1 MKIAKLDGS
10 TIGEIADHKSLF
22 PNTSFPKSGPDA
34 TWLAANSC
42 AEVVVFLAFDSDT
55 QKNESVTPYLSEGKV
70 YTRRVTDMTNDEKAA
85 VVTAANAEVATRNR
99 AERNNRL
106 ASCDWVVTKALE
118 AGGSVPSA
126 WVTYRTALRNITA
139 HSNWP
144 NIRYANNSIDG
155 SEGNSGDWPTE
166 PS

>member
-1 MKIAKLDGS
+1 MKIARLSGS
-10 TIGEIADHKSLF
+10 TVGEIADHKSLF
-22 PNTSFPKSGPDA
+22 PNTSFPKAGPDSD
-34 TWLAANSC
+34 WLAANSC
-42 AEVVVFLAFDSDT
+42 AEVAVFLAYDSAT
-55 QKNESVTPYLSEGKV
+55 QKNEAVTPYLSDGKV
-70 YTRRVTDMTNDEKAA
+70 YTRRVTDMTSDERAA
-85 VVTAANAEVATRNR
+85 VVSTANAATAQRNR
-99 AERNNRL
+99 AERDKRL

-144 NIRYANNSIDG
+144 NINYPDMEGNNS
-155 SEGNSGDWPTE
+155 DWPVE

>member
-1 MKIAKLDGS
+1 MKIARLDGS
-10 TIGEIADHKSLF
+10 TVGEIADHRSLF
-22 PNTSFPKSGPDA
+22 PNTSFPKVGPDA

-42 AEVVVFLAFDSDT
+42 AEVIVFLAYDSAT

-70 YTRRVTDMTNDEKAA
+70 YTRRVTDMTSEERAA
-85 VVTAANAEVATRNR
+85 VVTAANAEKAARNR
-99 AERNNRL
+99 KERDNRL
-106 ASCDWVVTKALE
+106 ASCDWIVTKALE

-144 NIRYANNSIDG
+144 NINYPDMEGNNS
-155 SEGNSGDWPTE
+155 DWPTE

>member
-1 MKIAKLDGS
+1 MKIAKLEGS
-10 TIGEIADHKSLF
+10 NIGEIADHKSLF

-34 TWLAANSC
+34 DWLAANSC
-42 AEVVVFLAFDSDT
+42 AEVVVFLAYDSAT
-55 QKNESVTPYLSEGKV
+55 QKNESVTPYLQDGKV
-70 YTRRVTDMTNDEKAA
+70 YTRRVTDMTTDERAA
-85 VVTAANAEVATRNR
+85 VVTAANVEVARLNR
-99 AERNNRL
+99 AERDKRL

-126 WVTYRTALRNITA
+126 WVTYRTALRDITT

-144 NIRYANNSIDG
+144 NLVYPDMDG
-155 SEGNSGDWPTE
+155 TGGDWPNI

>member
-10 TIGEIADHKSLF
+10 TIAEIAEHKSLF

-34 TWLAANSC
+34 DWLAANSC
-42 AEVVVFLAFDSDT
+42 AEVVVFLAYDSAT
-55 QKNESVTPYLSEGKV
+55 QKNESVTPYLSDGKV
-70 YTRRVTDMTNDEKAA
+70 YTRRVTDMTSDERAA

-99 AERNNRL
+99 TERTRRL

-118 AGGSVPSA
+118 SGGSVPSD
-126 WVTYRTALRNITA
+126 WVTYRTALRNITTHA
-139 HSNWP
+139 NWP
-144 NIRYANNSIDG
+144 NLASPDLDG
-155 SEGNSGDWPTE
+155 SGGDWPTE

>member
-1 MKIAKLDGS
+1 MKIARLDGS
-10 TIGEIADHKSLF
+10 TISEIAEHKSLF
-22 PNTSFPKSGPDA
+22 PNTSFPKAGPDA

-42 AEVVVFLAFDSDT
+42 AEVVKYLAYDSAT
-55 QKNESVTPYLSEGKV
+55 QKNESVTPYLSDGKV

-85 VVTAANAEVATRNR
+85 VVTAANAAIAARNR
-99 AERNNRL
+99 KERDNRL

-144 NIRYANNSIDG
+144 NINYPDMEGNNS
-155 SEGNSGDWPTE
+155 DWPTE